1 MITEIIVPKLGQTME
16 EGLLVEWFK
25 QEGDPVERG
34 ELLFTVESDKAT
46 LEVEATGRGFLRRI
60 LVPEG
65 ETVPV
70 MTVVALMTRTADEEI
85 EDYEPQSPPS
95 IDRVPASP
103 RARRMAREHGIDLAR
118 VTGTGPG
125 GRIVEED
132 VTVYLASRP
141 ETGAPET
148 GVPEAAPAEA
158 VINTVP
164 LTGLRGTIAERTA
177 RSDRSTARV
186 TLVTE
191 VDATSFVE
199 RRQRLK
205 AEVADEWG
213 FTPGYNDMLAMI
225 LVQALGEFPYMNAR
239 LSADG
244 LIIEHLQEINLGIA
258 VDTERGLL
266 VPVVHN
272 ADSKNLRAFTE
283 ELRTLTERARAGR
296 SLPDDLSGGT
306 FTLTNLGSYDID
318 AFTPIINPPEVAI
331 LGVGR
336 IRPRPAAVEGKVAVR
351 QMWTL
356 SLVFDHRLV
365 DGAPAARFLQRIG
378 QLIENPEPLAIT
390 AGDGAAGAEA

>member
-132 VTVYLASRP
+132 MTAYLASRP

-199 RRQRLK
+199 LRQRLQ

-213 FTPGYNDMLAMI
+213 FTPGYIDMLAMI
-225 LVQALGEFPYMNAR
+225 LTQALGEFPYMNAR

-272 ADSKNLRAFTE
+272 ADSKNLRAFAE

-378 QLIENPEPLAIT
+378 QLIENPEPLVIT